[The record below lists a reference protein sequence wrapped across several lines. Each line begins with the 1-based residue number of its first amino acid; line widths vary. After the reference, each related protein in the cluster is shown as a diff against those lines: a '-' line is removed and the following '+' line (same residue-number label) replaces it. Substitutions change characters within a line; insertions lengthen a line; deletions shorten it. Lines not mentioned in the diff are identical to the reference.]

1 MYQAISLC
9 KCIKSVECVLSK
21 YRYTGLVMNYWFEGR
36 WKRKMVHKGVT
47 SNIFGDVHDNFDPF
61 LVEY

>member
-1 MYQAISLC
+1 
-9 KCIKSVECVLSK
+9 
-21 YRYTGLVMNYWFEGR
+21 MNYWFEGR